1 MSVTFRIIEY
11 IGCIGLIFHLKELS
25 ETLLK
30 WFTTWFKDSILPI
43 HLPPS
48 GSLWLQNCMGMSW
61 GTTGYYEEELDPFSR
76 FPPTFD
82 VWFEPG
88 SRWLV
93 IDSGESSRD
102 DWWWIDV
109 INIKEDGIHT
119 GKVRIFANRHDMQE
133 WGPKSGR
140 MLRIDE

>member
-1 MSVTFRIIEY
+1 MSVAFRIIEY
-11 IGCIGLIFHLKELS
+11 LGCIGLIFHLKKFS

-30 WFTTWFKDSILPI
+30 WFTTWLKDGILPV

-48 GSLWLQNCMGMSW
+48 GSLWVQNCVGMSW
-61 GTTGYYEEELDPFSR
+61 GTTGFYEGELDPFSK
-76 FPPTFD
+76 FPPTFE
-82 VWFEPG
+82 VWFKPG

-93 IDSGESSRD
+93 IDSGESTRD

-109 INIKEDGIHT
+109 IKVKEDGVHSN
-119 GKVRIFANRHDMQE
+119 KVRIFANRHAMQE